1 MLFNSLEFFVFL
13 ACVYVLYRILPFRWQ
28 NWMLLV
34 AGYVFYGF
42 WDVRFLFLIAFSTTV
57 DFSIGMLMADRAMP
71 ARHRWT
77 ASLFLVGAAF
87 LALCPN
93 WSALKAG
100 VASANSSAF
109 FTPQTL
115 GIEVLA
121 GTLIFVLI
129 ANLVISAITRP
140 AAGINRKALIVCSVF
155 VNLAFLGFF
164 KYFNFFVGTA
174 EHSLRAMGIDPAN
187 FRLSVV
193 LPVGI
198 SFYTFQSLSYTIDV
212 YRRRIAPTA
221 RFWDFALFVA
231 YFPPMVAGP
240 IERARH
246 LLPQITKPR
255 RIRLAQSMD
264 GIVLILLGLFKKVA
278 IADGVAPA
286 VASVFTST
294 GSVSQS
300 DVALA
305 TFLFAIQIFCDFSGY
320 SDIARGVS
328 KLLGI
333 ELILNFNLPYF
344 SKNPSEFWRRWHIS
358 LSSWLRDY
366 LYIPLGGNRFGP
378 ARTYFNLFLTMLLG
392 GLWHG
397 AAWNYVL
404 WGGYQGAL
412 LCCHRLLTHGSDTL
426 PTSNE
431 AIAGTSNRHG
441 GATRA
446 ARRLPKW
453 LSTPLRMAVFF
464 VFCCYGW
471 LLFRAHSFD
480 QIEVFT
486 ARLFGFGV
494 AVPSVATKPTTSAL
508 LGIVVLSVLQ
518 VCDYRTGRLES
529 FKRWPMP
536 FQGLLYATIIF
547 VLIMGTSNA
556 PVQFIY
562 FQF

>member
-13 ACVYVLYRILPFRWQ
+13 ACVYTAYRVLPFRWQ
-28 NWMLLV
+28 NWMLLI

-57 DFSIGMLMADRAMP
+57 DFSLGMLMADKKMP
-71 ARHRWT
+71 TRERWV
-77 ASLFLVGAAF
+77 ASLFLVGAALF
-87 LALCPN
+87 ALCPN
-93 WSALKAG
+93 WAALGK
-100 VASANSSAF
+100 SSGF
-109 FTPQTL
+109 GWNTLLTPQRL
-115 GIEVLA
+115 GLEVLA
-121 GTLIFVLI
+121 GTLLFVLA
-129 ANLVISAITRP
+129 ANFMIGTIEQP
-140 AAGINRKALIVCSVF
+140 ATERHRKTLILCSVF
-155 VNLAFLGFF
+155 VNLSFLGFF
-164 KYFNFFVGTA
+164 KYFNFFVDTA
-174 EHSLRAMGIDPAN
+174 EHSLRAMGLDPSN
-187 FRLSVV
+187 YRLSVI

-212 YRRRIAPTA
+212 YRRRIAPTL

-255 RIRLAQSMD
+255 RIRLSQSMD

-286 VASVFTST
+286 VASVFSST
-294 GSVSQS
+294 GSVSQT
-300 DVALA
+300 DIAIA
-305 TFLFAIQIFCDFSGY
+305 TSLFAVQIFCDFSGY

-328 KLLGI
+328 KLFGI
-333 ELILNFNLPYF
+333 DLILNFNLPYF

-378 ARTYFNLFLTMLLG
+378 IRTYANLFLTMLLG

-412 LCCHRLLTHGSDTL
+412 LCGHRLVTHSRDTL
-426 PTSNE
+426 PTSAE
-431 AIAGTSNRHG
+431 AIRGTTSLHG
-441 GATRA
+441 AAIRPARA
-446 ARRLPKW
+446 LPSW
-453 LSTPLRMAVFF
+453 LSTPLRIAVFF
-464 VFCCYGW
+464 IFCCYGW
-471 LLFRAHSFD
+471 LLFRAHSIS
-480 QIEVFT
+480 QIELFT
-486 ARLFGFGV
+486 TQLLGFG
-494 AVPSVATKPTTSAL
+494 APAPSVISKPTTSAI
-508 LGIVVLSVLQ
+508 LGIIVLTILQ
-518 VCDYRTGRLES
+518 VCDYRAGRLES
-529 FKRWPMP
+529 FRRWRVPL
-536 FQGLLYATIIF
+536 QGLLYATIIF
-547 VLIMGTSNA
+547 ILIMGTSNA